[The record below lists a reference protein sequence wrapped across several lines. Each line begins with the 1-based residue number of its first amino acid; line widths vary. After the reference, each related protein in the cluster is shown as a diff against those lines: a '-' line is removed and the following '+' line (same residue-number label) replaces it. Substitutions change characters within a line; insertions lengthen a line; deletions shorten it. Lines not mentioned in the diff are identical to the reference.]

1 MSAAP
6 VAELAGVGVRF
17 GARRALADVDLRVHA
32 GERVALVGPSGAG
45 KSTLLAVLN
54 GSLAPTE
61 GGVRVLG
68 HDLARARARTRRSV
82 QRRVGTVHQALHLVG
97 PLRAGHNVDGGRLGA
112 WPLWRAA
119 LALARPDGSGAAS
132 SALARV
138 GLAGRERERTER
150 LSGGEQQR
158 VAVARLLVQ
167 RPVLA
172 LADEPVA
179 HLDPERARAVLDEL
193 LGLPGATVVVALHD
207 VDVALGR
214 FGRVV
219 GLREGRVA
227 FDAPAADV
235 DAGALGRLYALEA
248 VR

>member
-1 MSAAP
+1 M
-6 VAELAGVGVRF
+6 
-17 GARRALADVDLRVHA
+17 
-32 GERVALVGPSGAG
+32 
-45 KSTLLAVLN
+45 
-54 GSLAPTE
+54 
-61 GGVRVLG
+61 
-68 HDLARARARTRRSV
+68 
-82 QRRVGTVHQALHLVG
+82 
-97 PLRAGHNVDGGRLGA
+97 
-112 WPLWRAA
+112 
-119 LALARPDGSGAAS
+119 
-132 SALARV
+132 
-138 GLAGRERERTER
+138 
-150 LSGGEQQR
+150 
-158 VAVARLLVQ
+158 AVARLLVQ

-227 FDAPAADV
+227 FDAAPGEV